1 MKSLTLEVRGLFEEL
16 DHLAVERHLSALDG
30 VHRAEANPASASVT
44 VQYDETAVGEE
55 ELRNTVEAC
64 GFHCA
69 GERVPNHV
77 CHADHQMSGAVF
89 LLLVDSRCPCQQ
101 AIPDAEF
108 F

>member
-44 VQYDETAVGEE
+44 VHYDETVLGEDA
-55 ELRNTVEAC
+55 LREAIESC
-64 GFHCA
+64 GFHCT

-77 CHADHQMSGAVF
+77 CKMDHSGHDGHSAV
-89 LLLVDSRCPCQQ
+89 LSH
-101 AIPDAEF
+101 
-108 F
+108 